1 MTVTI
6 NHMETRRNS
15 KTKAKA
21 IGICLRT
28 GNAARIIYPYKSSA
42 PLSYSHTALNCR
54 FTLQEESDGMQQ
66 LQSLFHSTACQHWEW
81 FLIWFR
87 LHTVLQ

>member
-6 NHMETRRNS
+6 NHMGTRRNS

-28 GNAARIIYPYKSSA
+28 GNAAMIIYPYKSSA

-54 FTLQEESDGMQQ
+54 FTLQERSQMGC
-66 LQSLFHSTACQHWEW
+66 SSSSHS
-81 FLIWFR
+81 F
-87 LHTVLQ
+87 TVLHVNTGNGF